1 MKAKTSGNA
10 GNSVGLSLLLAY
22 SVVANSHGQ
31 DNFAQF
37 ELEREENWSPLISE
51 DMNGDRLKDL
61 VYSHYSDAAGR
72 QLYIHYQQSDGTFQT
87 TPNRIEIKRE
97 IIGIG
102 FAELRT
108 TPGMELILYAN
119 TGVFSLSSSIEG
131 YSNNLRPLVQW
142 DLIANTPDK
151 KTVEFLPPLEDI
163 NGDNKVDM
171 LLPGVNGYGL
181 FLNTSIDHE
190 ESSFALKDI
199 ISPVND
205 NLVSARRNNRGAEL
219 DGRLSLNAKEGIVVD
234 VAVKR
239 SHPFD
244 DFLTTWPRTISEEIL
259 HEGNRPLLESESWV
273 PNIVIGNFDNS
284 VGSELAY
291 LNLDNE
297 ARSQLNLRLLR
308 TQTSAEESNW
318 AGSLPDSDDL
328 TFVDLDLDG
337 LLDTFLLEGSG
348 NSWEAKLYRNLGGHF
363 DFKTPDQVMRFS
375 GYDVRLKV
383 FPTPLGD
390 PTLNV
395 SYYTI
400 PVVEAIRNASITRV
414 NLIYENDTV
423 DNALLFGRK
432 PISRQEENFGVEN
445 IRGLAEQLSL
455 DFDIDG
461 DGTKDAVY
469 ITENGTLAAKKV
481 QSDLTIAQDPF
492 WEYIL
497 PKTVFEFKILRLNG
511 DQVPDLILRHGT
523 STTVLVSRP

>member
-10 GNSVGLSLLLAY
+10 GNSVGLTLLLAY

-37 ELEREENWSPLISE
+37 ELERGENWSPLISE

-72 QLYIHYQQSDGTFQT
+72 ELYIHYQQSDGTFQT

-308 TQTSAEESNW
+308 TQTSAEELNW

>member
-1 MKAKTSGNA
+1 MKAEISGNA
-10 GNSVGLSLLLAY
+10 TNFVRVTLLLAY
-22 SVVANSHGQ
+22 SVATTSLGQ
-31 DNFAQF
+31 NNFAQF

-51 DMNGDRLKDL
+51 DMNGDHLKDL
-61 VYSHYSDAAGR
+61 VYSHHSDAAGR
-72 QLYIHYQQSDGTFQT
+72 ELYIHYQQLDGTFQT

-102 FAELRT
+102 FAELRS
-108 TPGMELILYAN
+108 TPGIELVLYAN
-119 TGVFSLSSSIEG
+119 TGVFSLSSAIEG
-131 YSNNLRPLVQW
+131 YSNNLRPLVKW
-142 DLIANTPDK
+142 NLIANTPDK

-171 LLPGVNGYGL
+171 LLPGISGYGL

-244 DFLTTWPRTISEEIL
+244 DFLTTWPRIISEEISQ
-259 HEGNRPLLESESWV
+259 EENQPLLENESWI
-273 PNIVIGNFDNS
+273 PNIIIGNFDNP
-284 VGSELAY
+284 VGNEFAY
-291 LNLDNE
+291 LNLDDE
-297 ARSQLNLRLLR
+297 ARSQLNLRSLR
-308 TQTSAEESNW
+308 TQPSADELDW
-318 AGSLPDSDDL
+318 AGSLPDGDDL

-348 NSWEAKLYRNLGGHF
+348 NSWEAKLYRNRGGYF
-363 DFKTPDQVMRFS
+363 NFKTPDQVMRFS

-383 FPTPLGD
+383 FPAPLGD

-400 PVVEAIRNASITRV
+400 PVVEAIRNTSVTRV
-414 NLIYENDTV
+414 NLIYENNSV
-423 DNALLFGRK
+423 DDALLFGRK
-432 PISRQEENFGVEN
+432 PTSRQEENFSVEN

-461 DGTKDAVY
+461 DGAKDAIY

-481 QSDLTIAQDPF
+481 QSDLTIARDPF

-497 PKTVFEFKILRLNG
+497 PKTVFEFKILRLN
-511 DQVPDLILRHGT
+511 DDEVPDLILRHGT

>member
-37 ELEREENWSPLISE
+37 ELERGENWSPLISE

-72 QLYIHYQQSDGTFQT
+72 ELYIHYQQSDGTFQT

-308 TQTSAEESNW
+308 TQTSAEELNW

>member
-10 GNSVGLSLLLAY
+10 GNSVRLTLLLAG
-22 SVVANSHGQ
+22 SVAANSHGQ

-61 VYSHYSDAAGR
+61 VYSHYSETGGR
-72 QLYIHYQQSDGTFQT
+72 ELYIHYQQPDGTFQT
-87 TPNRIEIKRE
+87 PPNRIEIKRE

-108 TPGMELILYAN
+108 TPGMELVLYAN

-131 YSNNLRPLVQW
+131 YSNNLRPLVRW
-142 DLIANTPDK
+142 DLIANIPDI

-181 FLNTSIDHE
+181 FLNTTIDDE
-190 ESSFALKDI
+190 KSSFALKDV

-205 NLVSARRNNRGAEL
+205 NLLSARRNNRGAEL
-219 DGRLSLNAKEGIVVD
+219 NGRLSLNAKEGIVVD
-234 VAVKR
+234 AVVKR

-244 DFLTTWPRTISEEIL
+244 GFLTTWPRGISEEIL
-259 HEGNRPLLESESWV
+259 QEENQPLLENESWV

-284 VGSELAY
+284 VGNELAY
-291 LNLDNE
+291 LNLNNE
-297 ARSQLNLRLLR
+297 ARSQLNLRSLR
-308 TQTSAEESNW
+308 TQTSADELDW
-318 AGSLPDSDDL
+318 AGALPEGDDL
-328 TFVDLDLDG
+328 TLVDLDLDG

-348 NSWEAKLYRNLGGHF
+348 DSWEAKLYRNRGGYF
-363 DFKTPDQVMRFS
+363 NFKVPDQIMRFS

-383 FPTPLGD
+383 FPAPLGD

-400 PVVEAIRNASITRV
+400 PVVEAIRNTSVTRV
-414 NLIYENDTV
+414 NLIYENNIV
-423 DNALLFGRK
+423 DDALLFGRK

-461 DGTKDAVY
+461 DGANDAIY

-481 QSDLTIAQDPF
+481 QSDLTIAEDPF

-497 PKTVFEFKILRLNG
+497 PKTVFEFKVLKLN
-511 DQVPDLILRHGT
+511 DDEVPDLILRHGT

>member
-1 MKAKTSGNA
+1 MKAEISGNA
-10 GNSVGLSLLLAY
+10 TNFVGVTLLLAY
-22 SVVANSHGQ
+22 SVATTSLGQ

-51 DMNGDRLKDL
+51 DMNGDHLKDL
-61 VYSHYSDAAGR
+61 VYSHHSDAAGR
-72 QLYIHYQQSDGTFQT
+72 ELYIHYQQLDGTFQT

-102 FAELRT
+102 FAELRS
-108 TPGMELILYAN
+108 TPGIELVLYAN
-119 TGVFSLSSSIEG
+119 TGVFSLSSAIEG
-131 YSNNLRPLVQW
+131 YSNNLRPLVKW
-142 DLIANTPDK
+142 NLIANTPDK

-171 LLPGVNGYGL
+171 LLPGISGYGL

-244 DFLTTWPRTISEEIL
+244 DFLTTWPRIISEEISQ
-259 HEGNRPLLESESWV
+259 EENQPLLENESWI
-273 PNIVIGNFDNS
+273 PNIIIGNFDNP
-284 VGSELAY
+284 VGNEFAY
-291 LNLDNE
+291 LNLDDE
-297 ARSQLNLRLLR
+297 ARSQLNLRSLR
-308 TQTSAEESNW
+308 TQPSADELDW
-318 AGSLPDSDDL
+318 AGSLPDGDDL

-348 NSWEAKLYRNLGGHF
+348 NSWEAKLYRNRGGYF
-363 DFKTPDQVMRFS
+363 NFKTPDQVMRFS

-383 FPTPLGD
+383 FPAPLGD

-400 PVVEAIRNASITRV
+400 PVVEAIRNTSVTRV
-414 NLIYENDTV
+414 NLIYKNNSV
-423 DNALLFGRK
+423 DDALLFGRK
-432 PISRQEENFGVEN
+432 PTSRQEENFSVEN

-461 DGTKDAVY
+461 DGAKDAIY

-481 QSDLTIAQDPF
+481 QSDLTIARDPF

-497 PKTVFEFKILRLNG
+497 PKTVFEFKILRLN
-511 DQVPDLILRHGT
+511 DDEVPDLILRHGT

>member
-10 GNSVGLSLLLAY
+10 GNSVGLTLLLAY

-37 ELEREENWSPLISE
+37 ELERGENWSPLISE

-72 QLYIHYQQSDGTFQT
+72 ELYIHYQQSDGTFQT

-308 TQTSAEESNW
+308 TQTSAEELNW

-497 PKTVFEFKILRLNG
+497 PKTVFEFKILRLND

>member
-72 QLYIHYQQSDGTFQT
+72 ELYIHYQQSDGTFQT

-259 HEGNRPLLESESWV
+259 HEGNQPLLESESWV

-308 TQTSAEESNW
+308 TQTSAEELNW

-414 NLIYENDTV
+414 NLIYENDIV

-481 QSDLTIAQDPF
+481 HSDLTIAQDPF

-497 PKTVFEFKILRLNG
+497 PKTVFEFKILRLN
-511 DQVPDLILRHGT
+511 DDKVPDLILRHGT
-523 STTVLVSRP
+523 SITVLVSRP

>member
-1 MKAKTSGNA
+1 MKAEISGNA
-10 GNSVGLSLLLAY
+10 TNFVGVTLLLAY
-22 SVVANSHGQ
+22 SVATTSLGQ

-51 DMNGDRLKDL
+51 DMNGDHLKDL
-61 VYSHYSDAAGR
+61 VYSHHSDAAGR
-72 QLYIHYQQSDGTFQT
+72 ELYIHYQQLDGTFQT

-102 FAELRT
+102 FAELRS
-108 TPGMELILYAN
+108 TPGIELILYAN
-119 TGVFSLSSSIEG
+119 TGVFSLSSAIEG
-131 YSNNLRPLVQW
+131 YSNNLRPLVKW
-142 DLIANTPDK
+142 NLIANTPDK

-171 LLPGVNGYGL
+171 LLPGISGYGL

-244 DFLTTWPRTISEEIL
+244 DFLTTWPRIISEEISQ
-259 HEGNRPLLESESWV
+259 EENQPLLENESWI
-273 PNIVIGNFDNS
+273 PNIIIGNFDNP
-284 VGSELAY
+284 VGNEFAY
-291 LNLDNE
+291 LNLDDE
-297 ARSQLNLRLLR
+297 ARSQLNLRSLR
-308 TQTSAEESNW
+308 TQPSADELDW
-318 AGSLPDSDDL
+318 AGSLPDGDDL

-348 NSWEAKLYRNLGGHF
+348 NSWEAKLYRNRGGYF
-363 DFKTPDQVMRFS
+363 NFKTPDQVMRFS

-383 FPTPLGD
+383 FPAPLGD

-400 PVVEAIRNASITRV
+400 PVVEAIRNTSVTRV
-414 NLIYENDTV
+414 NLIYENNSV
-423 DNALLFGRK
+423 DDALLFGRK
-432 PISRQEENFGVEN
+432 PTSRQEENFSVEN

-461 DGTKDAVY
+461 DGAKDAIY

-481 QSDLTIAQDPF
+481 QSDLTIARDPF

-497 PKTVFEFKILRLNG
+497 PKTVFEFKILRLN
-511 DQVPDLILRHGT
+511 DDEVPDLILRHGT